1 MFTFWGGRN
10 FTCPN
15 ILSFKASMHLKPVVH
30 NKVPCFVHKDKLM
43 ALSKFTALHSHHH
56 QSSAIAFSQAQTI
69 KQQLLIHSFFP
80 QPREISVVHSDFIK
94 YSFSSSQLSGVL
106 FWLFFFFFQLLLGFC
121 FYFHLACSF
130 HSLPI
135 L

>member
-1 MFTFWGGRN
+1 
-10 FTCPN
+10 
-15 ILSFKASMHLKPVVH
+15 
-30 NKVPCFVHKDKLM
+30 M

-106 FWLFFFFFQLLLGFC
+106 FWLFFFFSIVAGFL
-121 FYFHLACSF
+121 FLF
-130 HSLPI
+130 SLSMFFP
-135 L
+135 